1 MSSIFSAVL
10 FIGLLNDCVFA
21 MDIPIVSR
29 DSVAYVHA
37 TYQSPYSD
45 SDNSRE
51 SQGYGNYYHNQDS
64 GSCPAQEPLHCLSSF
79 YGGSEYRTFDGS
91 CNSVAYPFR
100 GKSETPYVRILP
112 KNKRFNFFQC
122 GNRDKRL
129 PMSRDTSL
137 NLVKRGD
144 SDTHMDLSLY
154 IMLWGQI
161 LDHDMVLT
169 PPRKTTSGDFIDC
182 CHKKNRNHPDC
193 CPVYAKSNDPFY
205 GKDNRPDCQSVI
217 RSRKIRKSYS
227 KSYNK
232 CDFDVEN
239 ANSAWIDASFIYGST
254 KKRADFLRTF
264 RGGRMKMQRDR
275 YNRFFP
281 PTKKNDK
288 GSIKMEFGD
297 IRGDSHLAFTMLN
310 VVFLRFHNK
319 LAKNIY
325 RLNPN
330 WNDEKI
336 YQESRKI
343 VGAIVQHITFTEFVP
358 KVLGKGSK
366 LHLPY
371 RQGYKDY
378 YKPNVDGSASIEFA
392 SAGFRLH
399 SFISSWYNLVDK
411 NYRLKSKLHLRNIFR
426 TPMQLLNN
434 TVYDDIM
441 RGMANQPLR
450 EFNNIYTPEM
460 TEWMLRKKNN
470 DFGFDIVAIT
480 VQRGR
485 DHLLKGY
492 TAYREKCGFGRA
504 KSWRDLTNLIPYDL
518 VKRMS
523 NVYRNIEDI
532 DLDIGIVMETPI
544 PGTQVGPTTKCL
556 IEDQL
561 MRSRDGDKFFYTR
574 PGQFN
579 SRQLNAIQSSCLT
592 DVLCIG
598 SDDMYHMFLPDN
610 SFIYK
615 LNKQNPL
622 VACRNRKKFDIEAWK
637 YY

>member
-1 MSSIFSAVL
+1 MMTSRACISKIYMLRTPSSRMSSIFSAVL

-21 MDIPIVSR
+21 MDIPITVITQENLRVMGIITTIKIQDLVLRRNLFIVSR
-29 DSVAYVHA
+29 H
-37 TYQSPYSD
+37 
-45 SDNSRE
+45 
-51 SQGYGNYYHNQDS
+51 
-64 GSCPAQEPLHCLSSF
+64 F
-79 YGGSEYRTFDGS
+79 M
-91 CNSVAYPFR
+91 
-100 GKSETPYVRILP
+100 
-112 KNKRFNFFQC
+112 C

-154 IMLWGQI
+154 IMLW
-161 LDHDMVLT
+161 
-169 PPRKTTSGDFIDC
+169 DC

-561 MRSRDGDKFFYTR
+561 MRSRDGDKFFLYS
-574 PGQFN
+574 
-579 SRQLNAIQSSCLT
+579 SRAI
-592 DVLCIG
+592 
-598 SDDMYHMFLPDN
+598 
-610 SFIYK
+610 
-615 LNKQNPL
+615 
-622 VACRNRKKFDIEAWK
+622 
-637 YY
+637 